1 MSLYDLQQRTDA
13 ILKKYDKYDKTMGKR
28 RETKGDDPFVDEMDM
43 LEGQVEDLN
52 RQAEEVAVEKNRAI
66 VATRNAEIRKAKQ
79 LLLTDGVQAL
89 QKLKKK
95 GKGVNKLVIEERE
108 KKVQQLIEKIFAVPD
123 GIGGNRRPIK
133 PGVALQMAKGASITL
148 GPLDPQ
154 QNSPLH
160 FKQTEETAK
169 FEQRARWPATP
180 RARRGAAWAC
190 RAPRARPA
198 HAAAAAGWA
207 ARRSQEWQHARVRQ
221 DAQLERIER
230 GVGTLG
236 EMARGMQEELDK
248 QTPVIDDIDNQL
260 NKVTGQLKTNNAKLT
275 GLITQMRSKRN
286 FCIDIVLVCVLLGIG
301 AYIFTAAT
309 KKKS

>member
-169 FEQRARWPATP
+169 FEQ
-180 RARRGAAWAC
+180 
-190 RAPRARPA
+190 
-198 HAAAAAGWA
+198 
-207 ARRSQEWQHARVRQ
+207 EWQHARVRQ